1 MNGTYKP
8 GGNMN
13 LSGTQGLGLDMEPW
27 AYEARGRNKG
37 LRQGRQQ
44 GREEGFSEGH
54 SKGYQSGRTEGFDNG
69 LLGGIQIGRQQA
81 WDEANVLIDKERE
94 NANQIIVY
102 LSATRRTLETLIE
115 KNPNSAN
122 YIRRL
127 IKKTMKKKQK
137 NPSLRVFCLFLRMR
151 LLNSRNTHSP

>member
-1 MNGTYKP
+1 MNGTSKP

-81 WDEANVLIDKERE
+81 WGEANAIIEKLNEDLRNERIE
-94 NANQIIVY
+94 ANYVATSMNA
-102 LSATRRTLETLIE
+102 LRRTIE
-115 KNPNSAN
+115 
-122 YIRRL
+122 IL
-127 IKKTMKKKQK
+127 IKKILNQKIILEVCSEIIMKTKFVQD
-137 NPSLRVFCLFLRMR
+137 
-151 LLNSRNTHSP
+151 